1 MGIFM
6 AKLRIAYVIN
16 LVVLLPIAIP
26 TLFRVY
32 PTDQGRFEE
41 SAGWRVLVGALW
53 TAILVLSVLG
63 LYAPLRYSPVL
74 VLQLIYKTLWLF
86 VFALPRVVKGNSQSI
101 PWGIASSFIF
111 IVLVWPWIIPW
122 DYLLA
127 SG

>member
-1 MGIFM
+1 M
-6 AKLRIAYVIN
+6 ANFRIAYVIN

-26 TLFRVY
+26 TLFRLY

-63 LYAPLRYSPVL
+63 LFAPLRYSPVL
-74 VLQLIYKTLWLF
+74 VLQLIYKSLWLL
-86 VFALPRVVKGNSQSI
+86 VYVAPRVARGDIRSV
-101 PWGIASSFIF
+101 PWGIASSFAV

-122 DYLLA
+122 GYLLVA
-127 SG
+127 E